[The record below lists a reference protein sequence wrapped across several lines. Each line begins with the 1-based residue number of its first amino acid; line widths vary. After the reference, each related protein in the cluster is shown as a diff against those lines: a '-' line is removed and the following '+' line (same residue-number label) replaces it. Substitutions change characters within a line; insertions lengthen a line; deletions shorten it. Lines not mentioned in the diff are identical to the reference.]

1 MTKKKLKQVKYLKN
15 EIKMLKE
22 QIENMEYNIV
32 TDSVRGSSPYFPY
45 IEQRFKI
52 EGIDYKDYDRR
63 LKRLKKQL
71 KRRIE
76 ELMDLVEE
84 INGFIEGIDDSLI
97 RQAILL
103 KYVNGLSWEE
113 VAACVGGGNTAE
125 GLRKRVQRFLKEK

>member
-1 MTKKKLKQVKYLKN
+1 MTKKELKQVKYLQN

-32 TDSVRGSSPYFPY
+32 TDSVRGSSSHFPY
-45 IEQRFKI
+45 IEQRFII
-52 EGIDYKDYDRR
+52 EGIDYKEYDRR

-84 INGFIEGIDDSLI
+84 INEFIEGIDDSLI
-97 RQAILL
+97 RQAISL

-113 VAACVGGGNTAE
+113 VAACIGGGNTAE
-125 GLRKRVQRFLKEK
+125 GIRKRVQRFLKEK